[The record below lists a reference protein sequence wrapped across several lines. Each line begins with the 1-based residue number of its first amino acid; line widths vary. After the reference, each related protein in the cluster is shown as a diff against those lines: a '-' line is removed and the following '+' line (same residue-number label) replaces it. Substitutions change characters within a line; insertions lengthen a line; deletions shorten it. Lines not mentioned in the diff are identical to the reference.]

1 MYAATLEDTRYT
13 FEASGSLWKD
23 ALVLKD
29 RQTGSLWSQ
38 VSGKAIDGPAQGLEL
53 ELFPSE
59 FITFGALKEKY
70 PHAKLLSKPELGDA
84 GSGYKRYVNDP
95 NQFGIFGRAF
105 ETNEIGG
112 KEQVLAFRIGRD
124 AVALPIEKI
133 KTSAAAVV
141 GQMDR
146 TVAVFYDA
154 KTGESVGFSLSNEA
168 AREGK
173 LKVEMDG
180 SVSFQ
185 GEQLTVAGLKSG
197 KASGA
202 EEFESLPLISAYWFA
217 WKSFFPNAQIVEMTK
232 AG

>member
-38 VSGKAIDGPAQGLEL
+38 VSGKAIDGPALGLEL

-70 PHAKLLSKPELGDA
+70 PHAKLLSKPELGKD
-84 GSGYKRYVNDP
+84 GSGYEGYFSDP
-95 NQFGIFGRAF
+95 NRFGMFGRAF
-105 ETNEIGG
+105 ESKEIGG

-124 AVALPIEKI
+124 AVALPIGNV
-133 KTSAAAVV
+133 KTSAAAVI

-154 KTGESVGFSLSNEA
+154 RTGESVGFSLSNEA
-168 AREGK
+168 ASEGK

-180 SVSFQ
+180 SVSFM
-185 GEQLTVAGLKSG
+185 GEKLTVEGLKSR
-197 KASGA
+197 KAPRA
-202 EEFESLPLISAYWFA
+202 DEFESLPLITAYWFA
-217 WKSFFPNAQIVEMTK
+217 WKSFFPDAQIVEMTK
-232 AG
+232 AE